1 MTWTLNNLKDW
12 DNRICKIAESHNLDW
27 FNIVYET
34 CDYYE
39 MIGNMSYHGLP
50 THYSHWS
57 HGKAFEV
64 THQLYN
70 LGMEGL
76 PYELIINSD
85 PSIAYLMKENPL
97 YLQVLIMAHCV
108 GHSDFFKNNR
118 MFKATRPNTVLGRFR
133 NAKKRIQSYIEDPSI
148 GIELVE
154 EIIDAA
160 KAFQFQMPR
169 RPILFEDIEE
179 KRQKQIRE
187 IKNKIK
193 NKRSGGLLDKT
204 GKLSSDFLNIKRLP
218 IEAEYDVLGFV
229 IQYSEL
235 DSWAKD
241 ILEIIRDE
249 GQYFIPQMQTKIMNE
264 GWACF
269 WHFKILHELNLSQS
283 LHIPFLKMHNQV
295 VRPHIGRINPYHV
308 GFHLFNKIEERFGL
322 DECFLARDVHHDV
335 SFLRQ
340 YLTEEDC
347 QELGLF
353 SFSKKKDGL
362 FVDEVSDADGWKS
375 VKEELINQVGMNGIP
390 TISIESVN
398 KDGTLILWHDHDGRD
413 LKLEEAEKVVN
424 HMETIWAKRVKMITI
439 IEDEPFEISN

>member
-1 MTWTLNNLKDW
+1 MSNWQLSDLTVW
-12 DNRICKIAESHNLDW
+12 DDRICNIAKENNLDW

-133 NAKKRIQSYIEDPSI
+133 NAKKRIQNYIEDPSI

-169 RPILFEDIEE
+169 RPILFQDLEE
-179 KRQKQIRE
+179 KRQRQIE
-187 IKNKIK
+187 
-193 NKRSGGLLDKT
+193 
-204 GKLSSDFLNIKRLP
+204 NIKKRIKKKDKRTFNNTEHLNLHRIP
-218 IEAEYDVLGFV
+218 IEPEYDVLGFA
-229 IQYSEL
+229 IQYSSL
-235 DSWAKD
+235 DNWAKD

-269 WHFKILHELNLSQS
+269 WHFKILEMLELPQS
-283 LHIPFLKMHNQV
+283 IHIPFLKMHNQV

-308 GFHLFNKIEERFGL
+308 GFHMFNKIEERYGL
-322 DECFLARDVHHDV
+322 DECFLARDVHHDI

-340 YLTEEDC
+340 YLTMEDC

-353 SFSKKKDGL
+353 SFSKQKEGI
-362 FVDEVSDADGWKS
+362 FVDEVSDDDGWKV
-375 VKEELINQVGMNGIP
+375 VKDNLINQVAMNNMPVIC
-390 TISIESVN
+390 IESLTS
-398 KDGTLILWHDHDGRD
+398 DGTLILSHDHDGRD
-413 LKLEEAEKVVN
+413 LKLDEAEKVVH
-424 HMETIWAKRVKMITI
+424 HMETIWAKPVKMLTI
-439 IEDEPFEISN
+439 IEDEPFEISK